1 MPQPSSQTATPRR
14 VKFFIAAIMIWMATY
29 VLVINIL
36 DHPHSAWIRG
46 GAVALGIC
54 GFLAW
59 VGAVVVAI
67 RAENEF
73 NQRIYLMGTAS
84 AFGATAVF
92 IFAFNMLQRA
102 GFVHYLPLPT
112 ILLVMFVTWALAMA
126 FASRHYL

>member
-1 MPQPSSQTATPRR
+1 M
-14 VKFFIAAIMIWMATY
+14 
-29 VLVINIL
+29 
-36 DHPHSAWIRG
+36 
-46 GAVALGIC
+46 
-54 GFLAW
+54 
-59 VGAVVVAI
+59 VAI

-73 NQRIYLMGTAS
+73 NQRIYLVGTAC

-92 IFAFNMLQRA
+92 VFACNMLQRA